1 MTNVFIHLSFKMI
14 DQNNGSRSYY
24 NITGRRFFVAK
35 QITMDRLLKLHL
47 NIKGAM
53 ETSEE

>member
-1 MTNVFIHLSFKMI
+1 MI